1 MEVSTGPV
9 NVKNKVQTD
18 VGSLCNP
25 GKRCFI
31 ISEEEIHFSA
41 DLLKMLELFK
51 ILYGVTKD
59 YRKKTN
65 RKHMIR

>member
-9 NVKNKVQTD
+9 NVKNKVQID

-41 DLLKMLELFK
+41 DLLK
-51 ILYGVTKD
+51 V
-59 YRKKTN
+59 
-65 RKHMIR
+65 

>member
-9 NVKNKVQTD
+9 NVKNKVQID

-41 DLLKMLELFK
+41 DLLKIQLGSK
-51 ILYGVTKD
+51 SV
-59 YRKKTN
+59 KTE
-65 RKHMIR
+65 RQRRS